1 MELEKYTDPLD
12 IASRN
17 EAIATEDA
25 LREQRKL
32 AVPQQQPDARGKYK
46 VTDCVECGEEIGEKR
61 LKVATKNLLCIECAT
76 AQERRIK

>member
-1 MELEKYTDPLD
+1 MELEKFTDPLD

-32 AVPQQQPDARGKYK
+32 AVPQQQPDAQGNYK
-46 VTDCVECGEEIGEKR
+46 VTECVECGEEIGEKR
-61 LKVATKNLLCIECAT
+61 LKVAIKNLFCIDCAT
-76 AQERRIK
+76 AKERKIK